1 MCVAGS
7 LKRNSLLLKLLF
19 YRTESINECVL
30 WQLAR
35 VKMESNLKT
44 SGRFFQVFALLS
56 EIKLVKTDLVSFFFQ
71 NSFDFVS
78 LVV

>member
-7 LKRNSLLLKLLF
+7 LKHNPLLLKLLF
-19 YRTESINECVL
+19 YRTESINEYVL

-35 VKMESNLKT
+35 VEMESNLKT

-56 EIKLVKTDLVSFFFQ
+56 EIKLVKTDLVS
-71 NSFDFVS
+71 
-78 LVV
+78 